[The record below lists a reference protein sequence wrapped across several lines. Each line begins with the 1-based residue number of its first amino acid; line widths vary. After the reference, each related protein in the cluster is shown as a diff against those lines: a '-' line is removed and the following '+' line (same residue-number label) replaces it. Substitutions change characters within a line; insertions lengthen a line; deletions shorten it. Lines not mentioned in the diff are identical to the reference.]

1 MKSCFILCLILFSL
15 QGKAQSIY
23 DHWQSPDSSEKSI
36 SLKTTFESN
45 ANTLPNSMLA
55 GLLWGGYLDA
65 TYLNDVKDK
74 LKNSG
79 NRFGFQFNNQ
89 AFYQWKSPKH
99 EWVVGLKYRE
109 LFGLKFSKDLF
120 GLAFL
125 GNGPYE
131 GKDADIS
138 NTKLGYWNYTGISA
152 GMIKPINTYS
162 SLYAGLSI
170 LYGLN
175 YQSLTTKDAHIYTA
189 SEGEYIDTK
198 GDIKVGYKEPGYG
211 LGVALNSTYRFQKG
225 ANTFAL
231 ELQDFGFMQFQNF
244 TTYEGHSDYKY
255 KGANVSNLT
264 NFTGDSLFSDFTAN
278 GFAKRF
284 NVTETKK
291 SKTVL
296 TPFILSGH
304 FARKLTDKWKASMEV
319 YYTYIPAY
327 IPKTSVRVYRSLNN
341 NWNVSAG
348 ISHGGFGNQNLLLGT
363 KKDFRKRWSF
373 QIETYFLGIAL
384 APNNTKGGFGLSAGI
399 RKGF

>member
-1 MKSCFILCLILFSL
+1 
-15 QGKAQSIY
+15 
-23 DHWQSPDSSEKSI
+23 
-36 SLKTTFESN
+36 
-45 ANTLPNSMLA
+45 
-55 GLLWGGYLDA
+55 
-65 TYLNDVKDK
+65 
-74 LKNSG
+74 
-79 NRFGFQFNNQ
+79 
-89 AFYQWKSPKH
+89 YQWRSTKH
-99 EWVVGLKYRE
+99 EWVVGIKYRE

-131 GKDADIS
+131 GKNADIS
-138 NTKLGYWNYTGISA
+138 NTRLSYWNYTGILA
-152 GMIKPINTYS
+152 GVIKPINTKS
-162 SLYAGLSI
+162 SLYLGVSF

-175 YQSLTTKDAHIYTA
+175 HQSLTTKDAHIYTA

-211 LGVALNSTYRFQKG
+211 IGLGLNSTYQFQKG
-225 ANTFAL
+225 KNTFAL

-244 TTYEGHSDYKY
+244 TTYEGHSDYQY
-255 KGANVSNLT
+255 KGAYVNNLT
-264 NFTGDSLFSDFTAN
+264 NFTGDSLFSDYTAA
-278 GFAKRF
+278 GFAKKF

-304 FARKLTDKWKASMEV
+304 FARKLNEKWKASVEV

-327 IPKTSVRVYRSLNN
+327 IPKVSGRIFRNLNS

-348 ISHGGFGNQNLLLGT
+348 LSYGGFGNQNLLLGV
-363 KKDFRKRWSF
+363 KKDFRRNWSF
-373 QIETYFLGIAL
+373 QMESYFLGIAI
-384 APNNTKGGFGLSAGI
+384 APKNSKGGFGISAGI